1 MMVGCS
7 FHQVTSGRSLPV
19 TYNSPVAAVVVCDS
33 GRLRAWTD
41 APRRPGSM
49 PSHRFWLA
57 GVGRPA
63 IRQLAGEARRGPGR
77 REGRGGG
84 LYYCQ
89 RSPRHTWR
97 EGGGEDAA
105 NQRQRPATSTWDPR
119 NSLPFTIFPSDR

>member
-19 TYNSPVAAVVVCDS
+19 TYNSPVAVVVCDS

-77 REGRGGG
+77 REGRVRGGG

-97 EGGGEDAA
+97 EGGRTQPTRDRD
-105 NQRQRPATSTWDPR
+105 QRQVHGIQETP
-119 NSLPFTIFPSDR
+119 SLHHIPSDR